1 MRLID
6 NYVFEYIQEP
16 GIDGV
21 YAAVRANAATCYQTA
36 VEKMKLSPKE
46 FVENVILKQAHG
58 RALEFGTVYLKIP
71 TDYYEDCINVQKYYN
86 NNFSKINLFN
96 PTEKE
101 PSIWCEG
108 DRAYITTNFRVIM
121 QGDYETDYEAWQHG
135 YDKNWLE
142 DVEKYWCEPTEHH
155 FKRRTFGMLL
165 SRGASDDLRTHIS
178 LSSMCESTR
187 WCNYSK
193 GKYGSELTG
202 IKPYWID
209 FKTNEPVEVK
219 TYGDGSMDN
228 EQIRVLDEKD
238 YQFVASMAMEEME
251 YMRHAEEGLQA
262 QQLKRLFP
270 LWGKCELRLCGFDDA
285 WDNFMWRRMDE
296 HADPECQ
303 KVAEMIQK
311 LRQVSLN

>member
-6 NYVFEYIQEP
+6 NEVHEYVQEP

-21 YAAVRANAATCYQTA
+21 YKAIRDSAATCYQTD
-36 VEKMKLSPKE
+36 VTQSKLTPKE
-46 FVENVILKQAHG
+46 FTENVILKKGHG

-71 TDYYEDCINVQKYYN
+71 TSEKSLEKYQENPYT
-86 NNFSKINLFN
+86 KINY
-96 PTEKE
+96 EKLSGIL
-101 PSIWCEG
+101 PSYEG
-108 DRAYITTNFRVIM
+108 NRVHSIGYVTTNMRVIM
-121 QGDYETDYEAWQHG
+121 QGDYQSDYEAWKNG
-135 YDKNWLE
+135 YDKNWL
-142 DVEKYWCEPTEHH
+142 DDLKCWCEPTEFHP
-155 FKRRTFGMLL
+155 KRPTFTMLL
-165 SRGASDDLRTHIS
+165 SRGASDDLRTHIA

-193 GKYGSELTG
+193 GKYGSQLTG

-209 FKTNEPVEVK
+209 FKTKEPVEVK
-219 TYGDGSMDN
+219 TYGDGSIDN
-228 EQIRVLDEKD
+228 EQIRVLNFDD
-238 YQFVASMAMEEME
+238 YQFVTSMALEEME
-251 YMRHAEEGLQA
+251 YMRHAEAGLQA

-303 KVAEMIQK
+303 KIAELIQAFQQK
-311 LRQVSLN
+311 N

>member
-6 NYVFEYIQEP
+6 NEIFEYVQEP
-16 GIDGV
+16 GIAGV
-21 YAAVRANAATCYQTA
+21 YKSVRDNAATCYQTD
-36 VEKMKLSPKE
+36 VEKMKLTPKE
-46 FVENVILKQAHG
+46 FVENVILKQAHS

-71 TDYYEDCINVQKYYN
+71 TVEISLQKYESNPYT
-86 NNFSKINLFN
+86 KINYESLHGILPN
-96 PTEKE
+96 YHDKRVKT
-101 PSIWCEG
+101 I
-108 DRAYITTNFRVIM
+108 AYVTTNLRVIM
-121 QGDYETDYEAWQHG
+121 QGYYETDYEAWQHG

-142 DVEKYWCEPTEHH
+142 DVEKYWSEPTEYHP
-155 FKRRTFGMLL
+155 KRRTFGMLL
-165 SRGASDDLRTHIS
+165 SRGASDDLRTHIT

-193 GKYGSELTG
+193 GKYGSQLTG

-209 FKTNEPVEVK
+209 FKTKEPVEVK
-219 TYGDGSMDN
+219 TYRDGSIDN
-228 EQIRVLDEKD
+228 EQIRVLNEND
-238 YQFVASMAMEEME
+238 YQFVASMALEEIE

-285 WDNFMWRRMDE
+285 WNNFMWRRMDG

-303 KVAEMIQK
+303 KVAEMIEK
-311 LRQVSLN
+311 LRSNN